1 MTDGRVQV
9 VQQGQGPDTAR
20 EPANLGE
27 LVAGMVRERGGSL
40 AFRHLIGQTWRDLGW
55 DEVGRAVREIGA
67 GALAFG
73 LQPQDVVCVLASTR
87 PEWLE
92 ADLGA
97 VSCGMVCAGIYP
109 TEPAEKV
116 AYVLN
121 DSKARVVF
129 VDDAVQVEKLKAAR
143 DHCPSVEGVVVIEPE
158 ALPQG
163 DPWFISLA
171 EWRRRGAQLL
181 KALPRA
187 VEEAGASAGGETPAI
202 LIYTSGTTGPPKG
215 AVITHENI
223 LYQLRH
229 APRALGLEPGW
240 VRPSFLPL
248 CHVAERM
255 FSYLALAA
263 GMVSCFVDGP
273 NGLLKALPEL
283 RPQFMLA
290 VPRVYE
296 KLFAAAQDWLAAQPD
311 GVQQEIRAAEDRS
324 LAFVEGLARGETSM
338 EGASNWQADKCGALK
353 ALRAAIGLD
362 RARLL
367 MSGGARFPVEL
378 GTWLHAIGARVDD
391 IYGMT
396 ECGTIAFNQEMRL
409 TPGLVGRPFAHSQV
423 TIAPDGEI
431 LVKGPHVFAGY
442 LNLPDKTADAFRDGW
457 FRTGDV
463 GRFDDQG
470 RLILLD
476 RLKDIIISSS
486 GKNITPSEIEGALKA
501 SPVIADAVAVGDGR
515 NYVTALIMIEPAV
528 VEARLAE
535 RGERYGSFEALAQ
548 AESTRELVAEAVAA
562 ANAKLSRAEGVK
574 AFRIIPRPLAV
585 TDEAVTPTLKLKRR
599 VVIDTYA
606 DLVSEMYPGQTSGR
620 GA

>member
-1 MTDGRVQV
+1 MVDDGRN
-9 VQQGQGPDTAR
+9 AS
-20 EPANLGE
+20 PAKDPINLGE
-27 LVAGMVRERGGSL
+27 LVAGLVSERGGSL
-40 AFRHLIGQTWRDLGW
+40 AFRHLVHQTWRDVSW
-55 DEVGRAVREIGA
+55 SEVGQAVREIGG

-92 ADLGA
+92 ADLAA

-121 DSKARVVF
+121 DSGARVVF

-143 DHCPSVEGVVVIEPE
+143 AHCPSVEAVVVIEPE
-158 ALPQG
+158 ALPND

-171 EWRRRGAQLL
+171 EWRRKGGQLL
-181 KALPRA
+181 EALPRA
-187 VEEAGASAGGETPAI
+187 IEDAGASASGGTPAI

-215 AVITHENI
+215 AIITHGNI

-229 APRALGLEPGW
+229 TPSALGLEAGW

-263 GMVSCFVDGP
+263 GVVSCFVDGL
-273 NGLLKALPEL
+273 NGLLEALPDL

-296 KLFAAAQDWLAAQPD
+296 KLYAAAQDWLAAQPE

-324 LAFVEGLARGETSM
+324 LSFLEGLARGETSM
-338 EGASNWQADKCGALK
+338 EGASNWQGDKAGALK
-353 ALRAAIGLD
+353 KLRAAIGLD
-362 RARLL
+362 RAHLL
-367 MSGGARFPVEL
+367 MSGGARFPVQL
-378 GTWLHAIGARVDD
+378 GAWLHAIGARVDD

-396 ECGTIAFNQEMRL
+396 ECGTIAFNQELRL
-409 TPGLVGRPFAHSQV
+409 TPGLVGRPFSHSQV
-423 TIAPDGEI
+423 SIAADGEI

-442 LNLPDKTADAFRDGW
+442 LNLPEKTAEAFREGW

-515 NYVTALIMIEPAV
+515 NYVTALIMIDPAAV
-528 VEARLAE
+528 AAKLAE
-535 RGERYGSFEALAQ
+535 RGERYDSFAELTQAQ
-548 AESTRELVAEAVAA
+548 STRELVAEAVSA
-562 ANAKLSRAEGVK
+562 ANATLSRAEGVK
-574 AFRIIPRPLAV
+574 AFRIIPRALAV

-599 VVIDTYA
+599 VIIDTYA
-606 DLVSEMYPGQTSGR
+606 DLVDEMYPAHASGR